1 MWFIFEYYFLYL
13 VWSIG
18 NNIIYYRLLCLLI
31 WSFFLYKILLRLV
44 LHVCSMLVLYFIAI
58 LMWLPLYMILLLVFD
73 TFFFFFNI
81 LMSYSFYYLRELH
94 KYDVNIDVNFTTTN
108 FSFSGKITSLYKQF
122 MKCDMNF
129 GIVNEGHEVARF
141 VLGPV
146 LVLGFQLIMF

>member
-1 MWFIFEYYFLYL
+1 
-13 VWSIG
+13 
-18 NNIIYYRLLCLLI
+18 
-31 WSFFLYKILLRLV
+31 
-44 LHVCSMLVLYFIAI
+44 
-58 LMWLPLYMILLLVFD
+58 
-73 TFFFFFNI
+73 
-81 LMSYSFYYLRELH
+81 MSYSFYYLRELH

-122 MKCDMNF
+122 MECDMKF